1 MKRRFWALV
10 PVLALCLTLSGC
22 SDLLDRSYQVSAA
35 HMDRPATAG
44 DPSVLQATNYRE
56 LVSAVLY
63 FVSQGEESG
72 SIQLLDYPGNAE
84 EALAAACLEVATED
98 PLGAYCVDYIRHELT
113 RVVSYDQATL
123 SIHYRRTMDQ
133 VDSMVRVTGTS
144 AIRTE
149 LREALNAFA
158 GEVVLR
164 VAYFAGDADTIGSLI
179 RQAYYD
185 NPSAAFGF
193 PQVEIAIYPE
203 TGRERVVEILLTYPE
218 SAEELQRKRE
228 ELEEKLEQLPLPGLY
243 NLSHYPEETALEMAR
258 TLLESTSYDP
268 EGGATPYAALAEG
281 QADSEGMALAYALYS
296 REAGLTCE
304 VVEGTRNGEPW
315 FWDRVDLAGWE
326 AQYLDLSEG
335 AALLRTADEL
345 FDLGYRW
352 SGGPVEEP
360 AATEG
365 ENSPVSGEN
374 PE

>member
-1 MKRRFWALV
+1 MKTRSLV
-10 PVLALCLTLSGC
+10 LALALCLCLTGC
-22 SDLLDRSYQVSAA
+22 ADLLDRSYQLSAP
-35 HMDRPATAG
+35 HVDRPTTAG

-72 SIQLLDYPGNAE
+72 AIQLLDYPGNLE
-84 EALAAACLEVATED
+84 DALAAACLEVATED
-98 PLGAYCVDYIRHELT
+98 PLGAYCVDYIRYELT

-123 SIHYRRTMDQ
+123 SIHYRRTMEQ

-149 LREALNAFA
+149 LREALNSFA

-164 VAYFAGDADTIGSLI
+164 VAYFAGDADTIESLI

-185 NPSAAFGF
+185 NPAAAFGF
-193 PQVEIAIYPE
+193 PHVEIAIYPE

-218 SAEELQRKRE
+218 SGEELQRKRE
-228 ELEEKLEQLPLPGLY
+228 ELEERIDALPLPAPGFVPNRPADLQA
-243 NLSHYPEETALEMAR
+243 SAADGVKEALDTVAA
-258 TLLESTSYDP
+258 YDP
-268 EGGATPYAALAEG
+268 EGGATPYAAIVEG
-281 QADSEGMALAYALYS
+281 SADEEGLSLAYALLC
-296 REAGLTCE
+296 REIFLDCE
-304 VVEGTRNGEPW
+304 VIEGTRNGEPW
-315 FWDRVDLAGWE
+315 FWNRLTLSDGWIDYYDIAGDAGGS
-326 AQYLDLSEG
+326 AQ
-335 AALLRTADEL
+335 TL

-352 SGGPVEEP
+352 PGGPTEEP

-365 ENSPVSGEN
+365 EISPVSGEN